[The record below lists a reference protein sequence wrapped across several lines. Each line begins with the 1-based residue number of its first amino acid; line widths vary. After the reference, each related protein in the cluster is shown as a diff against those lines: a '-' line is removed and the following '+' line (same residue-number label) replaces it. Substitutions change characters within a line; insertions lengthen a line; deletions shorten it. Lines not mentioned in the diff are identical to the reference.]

1 MASKVMHTGR
11 DGGWRRS
18 LAGFVAPSCPLTV
31 IVCCDRILYA
41 PTIKHWMSFRGKWFY
56 YGWLF
61 SFQLLVHGLLEVN
74 TFHVIQCNWW
84 WMKSWIEGNFFGH
97 FLVFSGLIMVF
108 LQVYQLR
115 SKRVYSLRRGV
126 KKECDVSLC
135 SIWSSG
141 LMMVLVL
148 SDSWQKV
155 SFFTYKVYQ
164 TPRPPKFLCFL
175 DNLSF
180 QRKRVSLS
188 GQHACIAMRNENGKN
203 WLYFSKW
210 TDENVIGWVTFQ
222 LFKILA

>member
-18 LAGFVAPSCPLTV
+18 SAGFVAPSCPLTV
-31 IVCCDRILYA
+31 IVCDRILYA

-141 LMMVLVL
+141 LMMVLVMKICDFASL
-148 SDSWQKV
+148 
-155 SFFTYKVYQ
+155 
-164 TPRPPKFLCFL
+164 PRISASVMKNSVKSPGVHHCFITTF
-175 DNLSF
+175 SET
-180 QRKRVSLS
+180 RPV
-188 GQHACIAMRNENGKN
+188 A
-203 WLYFSKW
+203 LY
-210 TDENVIGWVTFQ
+210 
-222 LFKILA
+222 